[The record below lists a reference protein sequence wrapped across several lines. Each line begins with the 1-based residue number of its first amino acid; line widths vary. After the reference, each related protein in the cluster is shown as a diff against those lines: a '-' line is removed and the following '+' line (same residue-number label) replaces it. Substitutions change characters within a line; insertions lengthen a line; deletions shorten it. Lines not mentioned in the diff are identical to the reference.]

1 MNWFL
6 IALLAEFI
14 WCVVIF
20 SDKFLVG
27 SYYRKVRP
35 GTLMFLTAFASLVFS
50 TSILIIRPESVHI
63 PLVSAL
69 IVMLAGAFYF
79 TASFP
84 YLMALKK
91 DEASSSMPI
100 FQVIPFIS
108 YILGFA
114 FLHERLSVQQLLA
127 GIIILTG
134 AVIISLDQDSGFKIK
149 KGIFWLMIL
158 SSFLYAMEFF
168 LFKFVAVDTGFW
180 TAAFYQYLGTGL
192 AGVLLINFSANYRND
207 FKRVLAT
214 SFKKVVSIGLFI
226 ESLDVVARVLFNYA
240 SLLAPLALVSL
251 VGGFQPVILL
261 GMGILITVFFPKFGQ
276 ESLLRRH
283 ILQKMGAILIIIGGT
298 FLLFK

>member
-20 SDKFLVG
+20 TDKYLVG

-50 TSILIIRPESVHI
+50 ASILIIRPESVHI
-63 PLVSAL
+63 PLDSAL
-69 IVMLAGAFYF
+69 IVMLAGALYF
-79 TASFP
+79 IASFP

-108 YILGFA
+108 YVLGFI
-114 FLHERLSVQQLLA
+114 FLHERLSTQQLLA
-127 GIIILTG
+127 GIIILVG

-149 KGIFWLMIL
+149 KSVLWLMIL
-158 SSFLYAMEFF
+158 SSFFYAMEFF
-168 LFKFVAVDTGFW
+168 LFKFVAIDTGFW
-180 TAAFYQYLGTGL
+180 TAAFYQYSGTGL
-192 AGVLLINFSANYRND
+192 AGVLLIILSANYRND
-207 FKRVLAT
+207 FKKVLSK
-214 SFKKVVSIGLFI
+214 SFKQVVSISLFI

-251 VGGFQPVILL
+251 VGGFQPAILL
-261 GMGILITVFFPKFGQ
+261 GMGVLITLLFPRFGQ

-283 ILQKMGAILIIIGGT
+283 IMQKLCAILIIFCGT
-298 FLLFK
+298 FLLFN